1 MHVKGARGLFLSL
14 FFLILVG
21 VTTARTDTLA
31 PTVAPVY
38 VPVIAGGY
46 PCYSVDTLVVG
57 EATEYRLK
65 CADYHFLTVIHE
77 NGLLVLRPHP
87 GRDVNGWGS
96 SWYAYPYLRD
106 TISAHST
113 IENITIYPDRV
124 RVSTSGRVSAGDMG
138 DFGTWRMTL
147 DLVYDSVERKVS
159 GAGTYHI
166 TLDGPLTAV
175 GDLKLYKIASNY
187 LIDVPLLSG
196 GRGNTGDMS
205 EVIINRD
212 DSYDEHWIPTRGDHC
227 PQNVA
232 HKLSLHVLGQYNNV
246 DTAALEDEPIDPAYK
261 PGLKVI
267 LDDTQPTG
275 ASMIFCG
282 FYNRDLSR
290 AFWAD
295 NVAMHAIIRYMT
307 TQTEFD
313 YDVTFESRAAADEC
327 ARPSTCLP

>member
-14 FFLILVG
+14 FFLIIVG

-31 PTVAPVY
+31 PTGAPVY
-38 VPVIAGGY
+38 VPVVVRGY
-46 PCYSVDTLVVG
+46 PCYAVETLVVG
-57 EATEYRLK
+57 QATEYHLK
-65 CADYHFLTVIHE
+65 CTDQHFLTVIHE
-77 NGLLVLRPHP
+77 YGLVILRPHP

-96 SWYAYPYLRD
+96 SWYAQPYLRD
-106 TISAHST
+106 TSSAHSI
-113 IENITIYPDRV
+113 IESVTTYPNRI
-124 RVSTSGRVSAGDMG
+124 RISTSGRVSIGSVGDY
-138 DFGTWRMTL
+138 GTWRMTL
-147 DLVYDSVERKVS
+147 DLVYDSIERKVS

-166 TLDGPLTAV
+166 TLDGALAEV

-212 DSYDEHWIPTRGDHC
+212 NSYDEHWIPTRGDHC

-246 DTAALEDEPIDPAYK
+246 DTAAQGHPPIEPAYK
-261 PGLKVI
+261 PGLKVV
-267 LDDTQPTG
+267 LDDTRPADAG
-275 ASMIFCG
+275 MIFCG
-282 FYNRDLSR
+282 FYNSGLSH
-290 AFWAD
+290 AFWTD
-295 NVAMHAIIRYMT
+295 NVATHAIIRADT
-307 TQTEFD
+307 AQTEFD

-327 ARPSTCLP
+327 SRPSTCQP